1 MFAMNIQF
9 TLTKHMHC
17 YLSAGVFA
25 TKTRK
30 KKVPRKTAFFGGC
43 VFSCLVLVDDVSGR
57 EKYGSGGHDE
67 RADDGIHKADHQDQ
81 EESGVDLNEGGEG
94 GWG

>member
-1 MFAMNIQF
+1 M
-9 TLTKHMHC
+9 
-17 YLSAGVFA
+17 
-25 TKTRK
+25 
-30 KKVPRKTAFFGGC
+30 
-43 VFSCLVLVDDVSGR
+43 FSCLVLVDDVSGR